1 MNGMTVL
8 VLFMIAFAVALF
20 MQITG
25 MGGRTP
31 LFSTGLGVVFFIAV
45 IVVIVVI
52 IFALYKR
59 NN

>member
-1 MNGMTVL
+1 
-8 VLFMIAFAVALF
+8 MIAFAVALF